1 MNLLVTG
8 SGKSGSWQIR
18 GVELGRAIGATVLAN
33 AIDIGPFDV
42 ALVVKRPPVD
52 LVRRIHDAAVPLV
65 WDIVDAWPQPHGND
79 WTRDECMAWLRVQV
93 QAVRP
98 AAIVAATQAMAE
110 DCAEFGVPVLA
121 LPHHARPGQR
131 VNPIRPLRCI
141 GYEGGAQYVR
151 GWGQIMAEECERRGL
166 MWRVNPDSLD
176 ECDIVVAVR
185 DQVGYAPRRWKSNVK
200 LANAQ
205 GSGTPIIC
213 GREAGYL
220 ETAAGGVLFADT
232 RVEMSAAIDWLT
244 PDTTRR
250 SYSRALIEGAPT
262 LIGCASALLQWIK
275 AQRF

>member
-1 MNLLVTG
+1 MPGLEQLL
-8 SGKSGSWQIR
+8 
-18 GVELGRAIGATVLAN
+18 
-33 AIDIGPFDV
+33 F
-42 ALVVKRPPVD
+42 D
-52 LVRRIHDAAVPLV
+52 LVSDRRDIPFAAPRGEQEDVDERERLR
-65 WDIVDAWPQPHGND
+65 DIQ
-79 WTRDECMAWLRVQV
+79 RDEIFGIYNRKLEL
-93 QAVRP
+93 
-98 AAIVAATQAMAE
+98 IAMAHLAFSR
-110 DCAEFGVPVLA
+110 DPKASACAEFGVPVLA

-232 RVEMSAAIDWLT
+232 REEMSAAIDWLT